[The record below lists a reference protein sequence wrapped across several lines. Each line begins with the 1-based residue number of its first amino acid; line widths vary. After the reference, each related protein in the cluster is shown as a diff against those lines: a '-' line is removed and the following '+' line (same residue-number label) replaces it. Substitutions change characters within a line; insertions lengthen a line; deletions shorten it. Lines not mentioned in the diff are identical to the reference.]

1 MNKLIQGTWM
11 YFITIFIFYILILQI
26 YIKNR
31 IKIPFISNKNN
42 DNIKLTNETII
53 SNNNNENNKQRN
65 NY

>member
-1 MNKLIQGTWM
+1 M

-53 SNNNNENNKQRN
+53 SNNNNENNK
-65 NY
+65 